1 MPRRARPT
9 LLEVR
14 PKIVRRSYLL
24 RQGGRHL
31 TTFNSFCAAVVSSDH
46 ADPPL
51 REDPVRSSVE
61 QRWWQAGALPHIGRG
76 SRAHSGGSSGEFWC
90 VVDGFVVDATDFVD
104 NHPGGMRKL
113 LSTNRADAGAD
124 GRPFSFSFSR
134 GRNAHFPDTGKRY
147 REGVKRYLSG
157 GTPGE
162 ATLPPADVVFSSYG
176 KITILGR
183 LSEGR

>member
-1 MPRRARPT
+1 M
-9 LLEVR
+9 
-14 PKIVRRSYLL
+14 
-24 RQGGRHL
+24 
-31 TTFNSFCAAVVSSDH
+31 AVVSSDH
-46 ADPPL
+46 ADPSL
-51 REDPVRSSVE
+51 CAEDLGSAAASSRGGGKPGPRLISAEEVE
-61 QRWWQAGALPHIGRG
+61 Q
-76 SRAHSGGSSGEFWC
+76 HSGGSSGEFWC

-147 REGVKRYLSG
+147 REGVKRYLSC